1 LISVS
6 RAGLSR
12 ASLYAA
18 LLWGGLCGT
27 LIWWAML
34 AAPDLAEATS
44 PQILGKSL
52 GKIKAVHVT
61 GLKRYSQPEVLSV
74 AGLVPGQI
82 ITEDDLKDTITVL
95 GKTGAFSSLTY
106 SYSTLAG
113 TVKVELQLTE
123 TDKLL
128 PVRFDNF
135 VWWPDDDLRAKLRER
150 VLLFRDQL
158 PAVGTLA
165 DTVADALQ
173 AIISERQLP
182 GHVTYSRYD
191 VENGP
196 VEAFIYQVEN
206 ISLTTGSID
215 FPGAGPEESPALQE
229 AARKQLLGK
238 QYRASEVEIVASID
252 FRNVYLRRGYLQVAF
267 DDPSVAA
274 PPPPANQSN
283 ASESTQNESAGDAN
297 SVRVTVHL
305 PVRPGLQF
313 RMANVDWTGNQA
325 FPASELQNLITVP
338 AGQPANTLQ
347 LKENLEQVVKLY
359 GTRGY
364 LEARCKL
371 EAHLDGKAK
380 TASFSVQIAEGAVFH
395 FGELSIEG
403 LDPKITARVRE
414 QWTLRSGD
422 PFDTGYEAKFLK
434 EALRSLPPGRWSSVE
449 NHLNEADKTVDVA
462 LRYATASN

>member
-1 LISVS
+1 MISVP
-6 RAGLSR
+6 RASLSR
-12 ASLYAA
+12 ASLCAA
-18 LLWGGLCGT
+18 LVWGGLCGA
-27 LIWWAML
+27 LIWWVLL
-34 AAPDLAEATS
+34 AVPDLTAATP

-52 GKIKAVHVT
+52 GKIKEIHVT
-61 GLKRYSQPEVLSV
+61 GLKRYNQPEVLSV
-74 AGLVPGQI
+74 AGLAPGQI

-95 GKTGAFSSLTY
+95 GKTGAFSNLTY
-106 SYSTLAG
+106 SYSTLGGA
-113 TVKVELQLTE
+113 VKVELQLTE

-135 VWWPDDDLRAKLRER
+135 VWYSNDELRAKLRER
-150 VLLFRDQL
+150 VPLFRDQL

-165 DTVADALQ
+165 DAVADALQ

-196 VEAFIYQVEN
+196 VEAFVYQVEN
-206 ISLTTGSID
+206 ISLTIGSID
-215 FPGAGPEESPALQE
+215 FPGADAEEIPALQE

-238 QYRASEVEIVASID
+238 QYGASEVEIVASID
-252 FRNVYLRRGYLQVAF
+252 FRNVYLRRGYLQVSF

-274 PPPPANQSN
+274 PAPRNQSN
-283 ASESTQNESAGDAN
+283 ASESTQNESADEAN
-297 SVRVTVHL
+297 SVRITVHL

-313 RMANVDWTGNQA
+313 RMATVDWTGNQA
-325 FPASELQNLITVP
+325 FSAAELQNLITVP

-347 LKENLEQVVKLY
+347 LKENLEQVAKLY
-359 GTRGY
+359 GTKGY

-380 TASFSVQIAEGAVFH
+380 TASFSAQVAEGAVFH

-422 PFDTGYEAKFLK
+422 PFDTGYEANFLK
-434 EALRSLPPGRWSSVE
+434 EALRTLPPGRWSSVE